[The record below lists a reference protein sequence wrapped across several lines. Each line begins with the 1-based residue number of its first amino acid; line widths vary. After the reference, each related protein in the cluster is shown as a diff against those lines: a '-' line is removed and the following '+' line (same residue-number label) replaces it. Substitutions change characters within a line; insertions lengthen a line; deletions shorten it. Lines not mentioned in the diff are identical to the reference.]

1 MGNREKGTLVT
12 SFNGDSL
19 LQAIDRGVRKGIRA
33 AVLRHKR
40 EGHPI
45 VVLRDGK
52 VVEIPADE
60 IPDSEDIDPM
70 G

>member
-1 MGNREKGTLVT
+1 MGYRKEGIAVT
-12 SFNGDSL
+12 SFNGDPV
-19 LQAIDRGVRKGIRA
+19 LQAIDRGVRNGIRA

-40 EGHPI
+40 EGQPI

-60 IPDSEDIDPM
+60 IPDLDEIGPSE
-70 G
+70 

>member
-1 MGNREKGTLVT
+1 MALGSGKGDLIRSEEDPV
-12 SFNGDSL
+12 F
-19 LQAIDRGVRKGIRA
+19 QAIDRGVRKGIRA

-40 EGHPI
+40 EGDPI

-60 IPDSEDIDPM
+60 IPDPEDIDTM